1 MITGLRQKTYD
12 NLQLNAGVLLYNF
25 DYASCADADALE
37 TAILALLEA
46 NTNVF
51 GATRGG
57 GTFDCTPT
65 YREIEADG
73 KRGAWK
79 GSSLMDDLPVKLT
92 GTLLEVTPGNVA
104 RLLASADTTVSGKV
118 TTVKARTS
126 VKKTDYLTNIVW
138 IGDTSQGFCL
148 IAIKNPL
155 NTAGLKLT
163 FTDKGEG
170 TMAFEF
176 TGHAESLSDTDYAP
190 FEILF
195 FDGGAV
201 ASALNVYSVEG
212 ATSGK
217 TLITVTPQKTSAQS
231 YKYKT
236 GSTVSAPAADEALTA
251 GWTAWD
257 GSAEITAT
265 TGQLIVV
272 AVVTTADNKCVS
284 AGRTTV
290 VSKA

>member
-25 DYASCADADALE
+25 DYASYTSADALE

-46 NTNVF
+46 DSHVF

-65 YREIEADG
+65 MREIEADG
-73 KRGAWK
+73 KRGPWV
-79 GSSLMDDLPVKLT
+79 GSSVLDEMPVKMT
-92 GTLLEVTPGNVA
+92 GTLIEVTPENA
-104 RLLASADTTVSGKV
+104 KMLLMCADKTVSGKV
-118 TTVKARTS
+118 STVKARTS
-126 VKKTDYLTNIVW
+126 IKKTDYLTNIVW
-138 IGDTSQGFCL
+138 VGDTAEGYCL
-148 IAIKNPL
+148 IALKNPL
-155 NTAGLKLT
+155 NTAGFKLT

-176 TGHAESLSDTDYAP
+176 SGHAASLSDTEYAP

-195 FDGGAV
+195 FDGSTV
-201 ASALNVYSVEG
+201 ASAINVYSVEG
-212 ATSGK
+212 SASGK
-217 TLITVTPQKTSAQS
+217 TLITVTPQKTAAQS

-236 GSTVSAPAADEALTA
+236 SATANIPAADEVLTT
-251 GWTAWD
+251 GWTDWD

-265 TGQLIVV
+265 DGNLIVV
-272 AVVTTADNKCVS
+272 AIVTTADNKCVS

-290 VSKA
+290 VSAT